1 MNLANYSWIPD
12 KDWSLMRIPIA
23 EKSLFIPRDLHQFEA
38 EFSLNSRIEGIELNT
53 KLISKQRESH

>member
-1 MNLANYSWIPD
+1 
-12 KDWSLMRIPIA
+12 MRIPIA